1 MINGKNYL
9 NVRRRSYCYYGNG
22 EHWWRNRYTGDFHA
36 WA

>member
-22 EHWWRNRYTGDFHA
+22 
-36 WA
+36 